1 MTEEKKQPSKE
12 IKPKSNKKNIFL
24 FIGLILI
31 SGAAAFY
38 LINNKPAEKKQT
50 FDVDSLEEV
59 STNDSI
65 VASDTT
71 VASDSTIAIDNSNL
85 DPLENKDLKVKP
97 TKKKASRFSVENNPK
112 YWMIVK
118 GSNSDTT
125 FYTLKNKKT
134 GTKLSNKFYTKE
146 KATQEL
152 KNLRSILTK

>member
-12 IKPKSNKKNIFL
+12 IEPKSNKKNIFL

-50 FDVDSLEEV
+50 FDVDIAEEI

-65 VASDTT
+65 VS
-71 VASDSTIAIDNSNL
+71 SDSIIAIDNTNL
-85 DPLENKDLKVKP
+85 DQLENEDLKVKP
-97 TKKKASRFSVENNPK
+97 KKKKVSRFTIENNPN
-112 YWMIVK
+112 YWTIVK

-134 GTKLSNKFYTKE
+134 GTKLSNKFYSKQ
-146 KATQEL
+146 KANKEL

>member
-12 IKPKSNKKNIFL
+12 INPKSNKKNIFL
-24 FIGLILI
+24 FIVLILI

-50 FDVDSLEEV
+50 FDVDIAEEI

-65 VASDTT
+65 VASD
-71 VASDSTIAIDNSNL
+71 SIIEIDNSNL
-85 DPLENKDLKVKP
+85 DLENEDLKVKP
-97 TKKKASRFSVENNPK
+97 IKKKASRFSEENNPK
-112 YWMIVK
+112 YWTIVK
-118 GSNSDTT
+118 GVNSDTT

-134 GTKLSNKFYTKE
+134 GTKLSNKFYSKQ
-146 KATQEL
+146 KANKEL

>member
-1 MTEEKKQPSKE
+1 MTKEKKQPSKE

-50 FDVDSLEEV
+50 FDVDTTEEI

-65 VASDTT
+65 VAN
-71 VASDSTIAIDNSNL
+71 DSIIAIDNTNL
-85 DPLENKDLKVKP
+85 DQLENEDLKVKP
-97 TKKKASRFSVENNPK
+97 IKKKASRFALENNPN
-112 YWMIVK
+112 YWTIVK

-134 GTKLSNKFYTKE
+134 GTKLSNKFYSKE
-146 KATQEL
+146 KANEEL

>member
-1 MTEEKKQPSKE
+1 MTEEKKQPSKQ
-12 IKPKSNKKNIFL
+12 INPKSNKKNIFL

-50 FDVDSLEEV
+50 FDVDIAEEI

-65 VASDTT
+65 VASD
-71 VASDSTIAIDNSNL
+71 SIIEIDNSNL
-85 DPLENKDLKVKP
+85 DLENEDLKVKP
-97 TKKKASRFSVENNPK
+97 IKKKASRFSVENNPK
-112 YWMIVK
+112 YWTIVK
-118 GSNSDTT
+118 GVNSDTT

-134 GTKLSNKFYTKE
+134 GTKLSNKFYSKQ
-146 KATQEL
+146 KANKEL

>member
-1 MTEEKKQPSKE
+1 MTKEKKQPSKE

-38 LINNKPAEKKQT
+38 LINNKPAENKQT
-50 FDVDSLEEV
+50 FDVDIAEEI

-71 VASDSTIAIDNSNL
+71 VVSDSIIAIDNTNL
-85 DPLENKDLKVKP
+85 DQLENEELKVKP
-97 TKKKASRFSVENNPK
+97 KKKRASSFTLENNPN
-112 YWMIVK
+112 YWTIVK

-134 GTKLSNKFYTKE
+134 GTKLSNKFYSKQ
-146 KATQEL
+146 KANKEL

>member
-1 MTEEKKQPSKE
+1 MTKEKKQPSKE

-50 FDVDSLEEV
+50 FDVDIAEEI

-65 VASDTT
+65 VS
-71 VASDSTIAIDNSNL
+71 SDSIIAIDNTNL
-85 DPLENKDLKVKP
+85 DQLENEKLKVKP
-97 TKKKASRFSVENNPK
+97 TKKRASRFTLENNPN

-134 GTKLSNKFYTKE
+134 GTKLSNKFYSKQ
-146 KATQEL
+146 KANKEL

>member
-24 FIGLILI
+24 FIGLIII
-31 SGAAAFY
+31 SGSAAFY
-38 LINNKPAEKKQT
+38 LINNKPVEKKQT
-50 FDVDSLEEV
+50 FDVDSLEEI

-65 VASDTT
+65 VAI
-71 VASDSTIAIDNSNL
+71 DSTIAIDNSNL
-85 DPLENKDLKVKP
+85 DPLENEDLKVKP
-97 TKKKASRFSVENNPK
+97 TKKKVSRFDVENNPN
-112 YWMIVK
+112 YWTIVK

-134 GTKLSNKFYTKE
+134 GTKLSNKFYNKE
-146 KATQEL
+146 KATEEL

>member
-50 FDVDSLEEV
+50 FDLDNVEEI

-65 VASDTT
+65 VGSDTI
-71 VASDSTIAIDNSNL
+71 VASDSIIAIDNTNL
-85 DPLENKDLKVKP
+85 DQQENEDLKVKP
-97 TKKKASRFSVENNPK
+97 TKKKASRFTIENNPN
-112 YWMIVK
+112 YWMVVK
-118 GSNSDTT
+118 GRNSDTT

-134 GTKLSNKFYTKE
+134 GTKLSNKFYSKQE
-146 KATQEL
+146 ANKEL
-152 KNLRSILTK
+152 KNLRNILTK

>member
-12 IKPKSNKKNIFL
+12 INPKSNKKNIFL

-38 LINNKPAEKKQT
+38 LIKNKPAEKKQT
-50 FDVDSLEEV
+50 FDVDIAEEI

-65 VASDTT
+65 VASD
-71 VASDSTIAIDNSNL
+71 SIIEIDNSNL
-85 DPLENKDLKVKP
+85 DLENEDLKVKP
-97 TKKKASRFSVENNPK
+97 IKKKASRFSVENNPK
-112 YWMIVK
+112 YWTIVK
-118 GSNSDTT
+118 GVNSDTT

-134 GTKLSNKFYTKE
+134 GTKLSNKFYSKQ
-146 KATQEL
+146 KANKEL

>member
-1 MTEEKKQPSKE
+1 MTKEKKQPSKE

-50 FDVDSLEEV
+50 FDVDIAEEI

-65 VASDTT
+65 VS
-71 VASDSTIAIDNSNL
+71 SDSIIAIDNTNL
-85 DPLENKDLKVKP
+85 DQLENEELKVKP
-97 TKKKASRFSVENNPK
+97 TKKRASRFTLENNPN
-112 YWMIVK
+112 YWTIVK

-134 GTKLSNKFYTKE
+134 GTKLSNKFYSKQ
-146 KATQEL
+146 KANKEL

>member
-1 MTEEKKQPSKE
+1 MTKEKKQSSKE

-50 FDVDSLEEV
+50 FDVDIAEEI

-65 VASDTT
+65 V
-71 VASDSTIAIDNSNL
+71 VSDSIIEIDNTNL
-85 DPLENKDLKVKP
+85 DQVENEELKVKP
-97 TKKKASRFSVENNPK
+97 TKKRASRFTLENNPN
-112 YWMIVK
+112 YWTIVK

-134 GTKLSNKFYTKE
+134 GTKLSNKFYSKQ
-146 KATQEL
+146 KANKEL